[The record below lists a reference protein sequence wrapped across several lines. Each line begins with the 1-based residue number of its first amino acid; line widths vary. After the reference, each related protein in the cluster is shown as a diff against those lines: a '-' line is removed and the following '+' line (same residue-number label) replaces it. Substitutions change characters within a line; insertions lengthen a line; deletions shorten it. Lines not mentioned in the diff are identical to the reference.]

1 MPFTK
6 PSHGL
11 DELLGITLDE
21 LGTALEEEL
30 LGIELEEEGFDE
42 LELAMELELKI
53 EEELET
59 EELLELL
66 CLLDEEDLFSL
77 GELEL
82 IK

>member
-1 MPFTK
+1 MPIETSSLHTTK
-6 PSHGL
+6 
-11 DELLGITLDE
+11 LDE

-30 LGIELEEEGFDE
+30 LGIELDEEGFDE

-53 EEELET
+53 EDELGTE

-66 CLLDEEDLFSL
+66 GIELD
-77 GELEL
+77 EL